1 MPTSAECRERAEE
14 KIAEAER
21 QPGHGKRLRT
31 AAEGWLVLAEIMGRL
46 EASVCGSGRER
57 Q

>member
-21 QPGHGKRLRT
+21 QPGHEKRLRS